1 MIRSL
6 REAGVL
12 WRRNMLKLTRVP
24 MLLFFS
30 LFQPLLFLLLFS
42 QVFSRLSEMPGFGYE
57 NYLQFLVP
65 TIVGLTTLNSAF
77 QSGMGMVNDID
88 DGLLDKFL
96 IAPIRRSSI
105 LLGKVLA
112 DATRMALQALLILG
126 FAYIMGARVE
136 TGILGGGLLILIAV
150 LFGIAWAGISN
161 VVALRTGNAELTM
174 LIGIL
179 ITFPVL
185 FLSTG
190 FMPQA
195 LLPDW
200 LGTAAQFNPIT
211 YLINALRELVN
222 EGWNW
227 TAIWQALAVT
237 AGLASPNLQREQEQ
251 LFRDHANA
259 RIRTVEDSL
268 QHNVTFASS
277 LNALLHS
284 SQEVTYSEFRTFA
297 AETQAGLE
305 HPHLA
310 AWAPRIPGEDRL
322 ATEQSLRKEQYP
334 GFQFQEIGAEGRL
347 VPAEPRDEYY
357 PFTYITPSSTETNA
371 LAGLDLAAAPRP
383 GPALPEH
390 SSPWMKA

>member
-6 REAGVL
+6 REAEVL
-12 WRRNMLKLTRVP
+12 WRRNLRKLVRVP
-24 MLLFFS
+24 LLLFFS

-105 LLGKVLA
+105 LLGKVFA

-126 FAYIMGARVE
+126 FAYAMGARVE
-136 TGILGGGLLILIAV
+136 TGILGIGLLILIAV

-190 FMPQA
+190 FMPET

-200 LGTAAQFNPIT
+200 LGTVTHFNPIT
-211 YLINALRELVN
+211 YLIDALRALVN
-222 EGWNW
+222 EGWDW

-237 AGLASPNLQREQEQ
+237 AGLASITLTAATRA
-251 LFRDHANA
+251 FRK
-259 RIRTVEDSL
+259 V
-268 QHNVTFASS
+268 
-277 LNALLHS
+277 
-284 SQEVTYSEFRTFA
+284 
-297 AETQAGLE
+297 
-305 HPHLA
+305 
-310 AWAPRIPGEDRL
+310 
-322 ATEQSLRKEQYP
+322 
-334 GFQFQEIGAEGRL
+334 IG
-347 VPAEPRDEYY
+347 
-357 PFTYITPSSTETNA
+357 
-371 LAGLDLAAAPRP
+371 
-383 GPALPEH
+383 
-390 SSPWMKA
+390 

>member
-136 TGILGGGLLILIAV
+136 TGILGVGLLILIAV

-179 ITFPVL
+179 ITFA
-185 FLSTG
+185 T
-190 FMPQA
+190 
-195 LLPDW
+195 
-200 LGTAAQFNPIT
+200 
-211 YLINALRELVN
+211 
-222 EGWNW
+222 
-227 TAIWQALAVT
+227 
-237 AGLASPNLQREQEQ
+237 
-251 LFRDHANA
+251 
-259 RIRTVEDSL
+259 
-268 QHNVTFASS
+268 
-277 LNALLHS
+277 
-284 SQEVTYSEFRTFA
+284 
-297 AETQAGLE
+297 ETHAGLE

-322 ATEQSLRKEQYP
+322 TTKQSLRKEQYP
-334 GFQFQEIGAEGRL
+334 GFQFQEIDAEGRL

-371 LAGLDLAAAPRP
+371 LAGLDLAAEPRLRE
-383 GPALPEH
+383 AI
-390 SSPWMKA
+390 

>member
-6 REAGVL
+6 REAEVL
-12 WRRNMLKLTRVP
+12 WRRNLRKLVRVP
-24 MLLFFS
+24 LLLFFS

-105 LLGKVLA
+105 LLGKVFA

-126 FAYIMGARVE
+126 FAYAMGARVE
-136 TGILGGGLLILIAV
+136 TGILGIGLLILIAV

-179 ITFPVL
+179 ITFPIL

-190 FMPQA
+190 FMPET

-200 LGTAAQFNPIT
+200 LGAVTHFNPIT
-211 YLINALRELVN
+211 YLIDALRALVN
-222 EGWNW
+222 EGWDW

-237 AGLASPNLQREQEQ
+237 AGLASITLTAATRA
-251 LFRDHANA
+251 FRK
-259 RIRTVEDSL
+259 V
-268 QHNVTFASS
+268 
-277 LNALLHS
+277 
-284 SQEVTYSEFRTFA
+284 
-297 AETQAGLE
+297 
-305 HPHLA
+305 
-310 AWAPRIPGEDRL
+310 
-322 ATEQSLRKEQYP
+322 
-334 GFQFQEIGAEGRL
+334 IG
-347 VPAEPRDEYY
+347 
-357 PFTYITPSSTETNA
+357 
-371 LAGLDLAAAPRP
+371 
-383 GPALPEH
+383 
-390 SSPWMKA
+390 

>member
-96 IAPIRRSSI
+96 I
-105 LLGKVLA
+105 
-112 DATRMALQALLILG
+112 
-126 FAYIMGARVE
+126 
-136 TGILGGGLLILIAV
+136 
-150 LFGIAWAGISN
+150 GIAWAGISN

-211 YLINALRELVN
+211 YLINALRALVN

-237 AGLASPNLQREQEQ
+237 AGLASLTLTAATRA
-251 LFRDHANA
+251 FRK
-259 RIRTVEDSL
+259 V
-268 QHNVTFASS
+268 
-277 LNALLHS
+277 
-284 SQEVTYSEFRTFA
+284 
-297 AETQAGLE
+297 
-305 HPHLA
+305 
-310 AWAPRIPGEDRL
+310 
-322 ATEQSLRKEQYP
+322 
-334 GFQFQEIGAEGRL
+334 IG
-347 VPAEPRDEYY
+347 
-357 PFTYITPSSTETNA
+357 
-371 LAGLDLAAAPRP
+371 
-383 GPALPEH
+383 
-390 SSPWMKA
+390 

>member
-88 DGLLDKFL
+88 DGLLDKVL
-96 IAPIRRSSI
+96 I
-105 LLGKVLA
+105 
-112 DATRMALQALLILG
+112 
-126 FAYIMGARVE
+126 
-136 TGILGGGLLILIAV
+136 
-150 LFGIAWAGISN
+150 GIAWAGISN

-211 YLINALRELVN
+211 YLINALRALVN

-237 AGLASPNLQREQEQ
+237 MGLASLTLTAATRA
-251 LFRDHANA
+251 FRKV
-259 RIRTVEDSL
+259 IS
-268 QHNVTFASS
+268 
-277 LNALLHS
+277 
-284 SQEVTYSEFRTFA
+284 
-297 AETQAGLE
+297 
-305 HPHLA
+305 
-310 AWAPRIPGEDRL
+310 
-322 ATEQSLRKEQYP
+322 
-334 GFQFQEIGAEGRL
+334 
-347 VPAEPRDEYY
+347 
-357 PFTYITPSSTETNA
+357 
-371 LAGLDLAAAPRP
+371 
-383 GPALPEH
+383 
-390 SSPWMKA
+390 